1 VEAGAAAGAVE
12 AAEEARAAAGA
23 VAGEETPID
32 GADGLLE
39 HRASMIS
46 AIAQSVRWRTR
57 CFHPCGLALKALLLL
72 VTVPAAA
79 SESRTLIMGI
89 WPNEL
94 RLIDEGS
101 EEKVGEIRLRYGA
114 VTAYG
119 RTAHTPDFRRLFYVT
134 DRMEAVEV
142 VDPQERAVV
151 DEIRLSTPGRRVR
164 ILNVF
169 PHPDGK
175 RVMLRVVAVAMEIDR
190 FEAEDSEYVVYDLES
205 RQVKESFGLPRNVR
219 TDFTSPLPF
228 SRDRETFFVF
238 GKDVYELSASTHE
251 VVSRIPIA
259 TPREAGFGPL
269 RPMELYS
276 PEPGLYYGLVTTT
289 DPVLKK
295 SMSGV
300 LRVDLT
306 GRTASSFEIGPK
318 IDANAF
324 ALSAD
329 GKTGYAGV
337 KDLAKI
343 DMESH
348 RIVAIKRGFL
358 QGRAASTL
366 ILSGDGTKL
375 FVTGIGD
382 EIQVVDPETLEWKRK
397 ISLRGDLMANPLPIP
412 SPRKEVE

>member
-1 VEAGAAAGAVE
+1 MT
-12 AAEEARAAAGA
+12 RA
-23 VAGEETPID
+23 I
-32 GADGLLE
+32 
-39 HRASMIS
+39 
-46 AIAQSVRWRTR
+46 
-57 CFHPCGLALKALLLL
+57 L
-72 VTVPAAA
+72 VTVLLAVPASA
-79 SESRTLIMGI
+79 SETRTLIMGV

-94 RLIDEGS
+94 RLIDEAT
-101 EEKVGEIRLRYGA
+101 EKTIGEIRLRYGA

-119 RTAHTPDFRRLFYVT
+119 RTPHTPDFRRLFYVT

-142 VDPQERAVV
+142 VDPEKREVV

-175 RVMLRVVAVAMEIDR
+175 VVMLRVVAVAMEIDR
-190 FEAEDSEYVVYDLES
+190 FETEDSEYVVYDLEK
-205 RQVKESFGLPRNVR
+205 RQIQESFRLPKDVR

-228 SRDRETFFVF
+228 SLDRKTFFVF

-251 VVSRIPIA
+251 VVSRIPLA
-259 TPREAGFGPL
+259 TPREAGYGPL
-269 RPMELYS
+269 RAMELHS
-276 PEPGLYYGLVTTT
+276 PEPGVYYSLVTTT

-300 LRVDLT
+300 LRVDLL
-306 GRTASSFEIGPK
+306 AHSSSSFEIGPK
-318 IDANAF
+318 IDANVF
-324 ALSAD
+324 ALSPD

-343 DMESH
+343 DMEGH
-348 RIVAIKRGFL
+348 RIVAIRRGFL

-366 ILSGDGTKL
+366 ILSGDGSKL

-382 EIQVVDPETLEWKRK
+382 EIQVVDPENLEWKRK
-397 ISLRGDLMANPLPIP
+397 ISLGRDLMANPLPIP
-412 SPRKEVE
+412 ALRKEVE